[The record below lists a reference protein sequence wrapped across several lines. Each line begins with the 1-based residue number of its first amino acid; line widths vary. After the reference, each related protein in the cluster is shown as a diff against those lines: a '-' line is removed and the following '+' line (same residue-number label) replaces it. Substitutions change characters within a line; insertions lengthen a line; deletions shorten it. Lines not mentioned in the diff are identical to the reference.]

1 MMQDR
6 LFIWMNFVP
15 STLTNSNQC
24 ESRFT
29 VKFIDALLR
38 SSDASIVKHK
48 QNVPAQSNCACF
60 CKWSFIPTKGFLDQY
75 WLHYS
80 NNYHKLCNNYYNFSL
95 NEIFVLQAV
104 EILRRMNGV
113 THPWT
118 FKFVHYSQSNACDH
132 VNSSSVSYAAGVL
145 FSKP

>member
-1 MMQDR
+1 MWKQ
-6 LFIWMNFVP
+6 IHY
-15 STLTNSNQC
+15 
-24 ESRFT
+24 
-29 VKFIDALLR
+29 KFIDALLR

-48 QNVPAQSNCACF
+48 QNVPAQSNCVCF
-60 CKWSFIPTKGFLDQY
+60 RKWSFVPTKGFLDLC
-75 WLHYS
+75 WLHHG
-80 NNYHKLCNNYYNFSL
+80 NYNFSL